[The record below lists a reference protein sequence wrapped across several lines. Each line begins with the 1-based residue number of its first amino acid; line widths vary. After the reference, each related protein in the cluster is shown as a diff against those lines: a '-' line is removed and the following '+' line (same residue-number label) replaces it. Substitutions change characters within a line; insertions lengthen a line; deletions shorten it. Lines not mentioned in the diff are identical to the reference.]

1 MMRGIVIAFAVS
13 AVGFGQSVSMAL
25 EGGWMPDAD
34 LTATFS
40 GKSVSGHYASGRTF
54 EETYAA
60 DGQVSYAEDGYSSG
74 GKWSVQAGS
83 FCTIYDND
91 PAGGCYRVRREGAN
105 CYEFYFIARTEVQA
119 KYDPRKPD
127 WTARAWFKGQVPTCK
142 DGASV

>member
-1 MMRGIVIAFAVS
+1 MHRVVMGLVFVALGFSLSAANAVETS
-13 AVGFGQSVSMAL
+13 
-25 EGGWMPDAD
+25 WMPDEE

-40 GKSVSGHYASGRTF
+40 GKSVSGHYSSGRTF

-60 DGQVSYAEDGYSSG
+60 DGQVRYADEGHASG

-105 CYEFYFIARTEVQA
+105 CYEFYFIARTENQA
-119 KYDPRKPD
+119 KSDPRKPD
-127 WTARAWFKGQVPTCK
+127 WTARAWFRGQVPTCK